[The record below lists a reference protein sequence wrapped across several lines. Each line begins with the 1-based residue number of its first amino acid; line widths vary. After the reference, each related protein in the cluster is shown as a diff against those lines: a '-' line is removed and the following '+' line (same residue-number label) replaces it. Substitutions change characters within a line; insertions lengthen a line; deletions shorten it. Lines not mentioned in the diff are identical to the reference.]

1 MLDYTHS
8 IKYEYTHILI
18 ALSKFRILK
27 MCIEEYFTLFN
38 EK

>member
-1 MLDYTHS
+1 MPGYTHS
-8 IKYEYTHILI
+8 IKYEYTHMLI
-18 ALSKFRILK
+18 ALSKFKFLK